1 MSKKNVGIWLRVS
14 TDDQAKGDSPEHHEE
29 RARTYAKFKNWNIV
43 EVYHLE
49 GVSGKQVLHHPEA
62 QRMVRD
68 VMNGKITGLIF
79 SKLARLARNT
89 KELLELSDFF
99 NEHQA
104 DLISLEEDVDTS
116 SPSGRLFYTLIS
128 AVSQWEREEIASRVR
143 ASVPIRAKLGKC
155 TGGAAPYG
163 YEWVDNELHL
173 NEEEAPIRK
182 LVYELFTKE
191 KRRKTVARMI
201 NERGYRTRRGKIF
214 SSQTVTNMLKD
225 PITKGLRRVNYTTMK
240 NGLVTAKPEEDW
252 VFVKAPAI
260 VSEELWEEC
269 NRILDQQTF
278 KRKPAK
284 RVSHLF
290 SSHIKCHCG
299 GKMYVVSNSPKYVCR
314 ACKNKIAIDDMNAI
328 FHHEL
333 KGFLFSREKVQDYL
347 SDAKNT
353 IQDKQK
359 ELEALKKKERTLSE
373 ELANMIRL
381 NTKGVLSDDDFPDHY
396 NPVSEQRSQLRTH
409 VAEMES
415 ELTNLNQYILDSD
428 QILDETKD
436 LHSRW
441 EHLTFEDKRSIVE
454 LIVQDIIVGTEEI
467 EINLLCSQ
475 SAMFSHHPLLKGGKK
490 VKNPLRISYCLSE
503 ASL

>member
-1 MSKKNVGIWLRVS
+1 MSKKNVGVWIRVS

-29 RARTYAKFKNWNIV
+29 RARTYAKYKEWNIV

-49 GVSGKQVLHHPEA
+49 GVSGKQVLDHPEA
-62 QRMVRD
+62 QRMMRD
-68 VMNGKITGLIF
+68 VISGKITGLIF

-89 KELLELSDFF
+89 KELLTLSEFF
-99 NEHQA
+99 DEQKA

-116 SPSGRLFYTLIS
+116 TPTGRLFYTLIS

-143 ASVPIRAKLGKC
+143 ASVPVRAKLGKS

-163 YEWVDNELHL
+163 YKWVDNELL
-173 NEEEAPIRK
+173 INEEEAPIRK
-182 LVYELFTKE
+182 LVYELFSKE

-201 NERGYRTRRGKIF
+201 NERGYRTRRGKEF

-252 VFVKAPAI
+252 VFVKAPVI

-314 ACKNKIAIDDMNAI
+314 KCKNKITIDDMNAI

-333 KGFLFSREKVQDYL
+333 KGFLFSREKIAAHL
-347 SDAKNT
+347 SDAENS
-353 IQDKQK
+353 IHSKQK
-359 ELEALKKKERTLSE
+359 ELEVLQKKERILGE
-373 ELANMIRL
+373 ELGNMIRL
-381 NTKGVLSDDDFPDHY
+381 NTKGVLSDNDFSEQYDPL
-396 NPVSEQRSQLRTH
+396 SEQRSQVRVHIADTQ
-409 VAEMES
+409 S
-415 ELTNLNQYILDSD
+415 ELTNLNQYVLDSD

-441 EHLTFEDKRSIVE
+441 EQLTFEDKRTVVE
-454 LIVQDIIVGTEEI
+454 LIVQDIIVGVDEI
-467 EINLLCSQ
+467 DINLFCSQ
-475 SAMFSHHPLLKGGKK
+475 SAIPSRHPLLKGDKL
-490 VKNPLRISYCLSE
+490 VKNPNDFLC
-503 ASL
+503 